1 MKIMVFK
8 DKAGIVTG
16 AASGIGAAVARE
28 LVNLGGRV
36 VIADFDEEAA
46 RALSQELGAERT
58 AVFRLDVAD
67 PAANEALVAFTLG
80 MFDRLDF
87 AVNNAGI
94 GAPAMKLADIPLDS
108 WSRVIDVDL
117 NSVFYAMKY
126 QIPAM
131 VERGGGAIVNMASIL
146 GAVGWSGSAAYVTAK
161 HALVGMTKVAAL
173 DYADTGLRVNAVGP
187 GFVSTPALAKTMT
200 AEEQAGL
207 AAKHALNRLATP
219 EEVASVTA
227 FLLSERAS
235 FVTGSYYPVDGGYL
249 AV

>member
-1 MKIMVFK
+1 MMDFK

-28 LVNLGGRV
+28 LVGQGGRV

-67 PAANEALVAFTLG
+67 PAANEALVSFALG
-80 MFDRLDF
+80 TFDRLDF

-94 GAPAMKLADIPLDS
+94 GAPSMKLADIPLDS

-131 VERGGGAIVNMASIL
+131 AERGGGAIINMASIL
-146 GAVGWSGSAAYVTAK
+146 GAVGWAGSAAYVTAK
-161 HALVGMTKVAAL
+161 HALLGMTKVAAL
-173 DYADTGLRVNAVGP
+173 DYADAGLRINAVGP
-187 GFVSTPALAKTMT
+187 GFVSTPALEKTMT
-200 AEEQAGL
+200 SQEMAELAG
-207 AAKHALNRLATP
+207 KHALGRLARP
-219 EEVASVTA
+219 EEIAMVTS

-235 FVTGSYYPVDGGYL
+235 FVTGTYYPVDGGYL
-249 AV
+249 AI

>member
-1 MKIMVFK
+1 MQDFK

-28 LVNLGGRV
+28 LVAQGGRV
-36 VIADFDEEAA
+36 VIADFDEDAA
-46 RALSQELGAERT
+46 RALSDELGAQST

-80 MFDRLDF
+80 SFDRLDF

-94 GAPAMKLADIPLDS
+94 GAPAAKLADIPLDS

-131 VERGGGAIVNMASIL
+131 TARGGAIVNMASIL
-146 GAVGWSGSAAYVTAK
+146 GAVGWAGSAAYVTAK
-161 HALVGMTKVAAL
+161 HALLGMTKVAAI
-173 DYADTGLRVNAVGP
+173 DYADAGVRINAVGP
-187 GFVSTPALAKTMT
+187 GFVSTPALEKNMT
-200 AEEQAGL
+200 EQAIAEL
-207 AAKHALNRLATP
+207 AGKHALGRLARP
-219 EEVASVTA
+219 EEIAAVTA
-227 FLLSERAS
+227 FLLSDRAS
-235 FVTGSYYPVDGGYL
+235 FVTGTYYPVDGGYL

>member
-1 MKIMVFK
+1 MDFK

-67 PAANEALVAFTLG
+67 PTANEALVAFTLG

-94 GAPAMKLADIPLDS
+94 GAPSMKLADIPLDS

-173 DYADTGLRVNAVGP
+173 DYADAGLRVNAVGP
-187 GFVSTPALAKTMT
+187 GFVSTPALEKTMT
-200 AEEQAGL
+200 AEERFGL

-219 EEVASVTA
+219 EEIASVTA